1 MRRLTM
7 TNSEVRDMFHVGR
20 WWLDKHRGELG
31 AVKCGSRVVY
41 PVARVAEY
49 FGVDR
54 ADVHAA
60 MEEEVTR

>member
-1 MRRLTM
+1 MRRLVMDTADVM
-7 TNSEVRDMFHVGR
+7 AVFGVGR
-20 WWLDKHRGELG
+20 WWLDKHRDELG

-41 PVARVAEY
+41 PVAKVAEF

-60 MEEEVTR
+60 IEEGVTA

>member
-1 MRRLTM
+1 MDTADVM
-7 TNSEVRDMFHVGR
+7 AVFGVGR

-54 ADVHAA
+54 AEVNEA
-60 MEEEVTR
+60 MEEEATA

>member
-1 MRRLTM
+1 MDTA
-7 TNSEVRDMFHVGR
+7 EVTAVFGVGR

-54 ADVHAA
+54 ADVAAA
-60 MEEEVTR
+60 MEEATA